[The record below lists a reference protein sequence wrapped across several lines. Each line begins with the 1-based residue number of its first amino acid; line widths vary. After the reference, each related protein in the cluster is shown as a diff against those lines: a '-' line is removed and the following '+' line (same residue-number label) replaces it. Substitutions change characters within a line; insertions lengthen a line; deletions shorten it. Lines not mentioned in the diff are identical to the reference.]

1 MFEDA
6 FELEEEPVDTIFVIT
21 EDERPFNPP
30 SAYGKKIIGGRDAED
45 RVITFLE
52 REYIPRIKIFVNNIP
67 SKQFVT
73 HLKLE
78 PVQTT
83 VIVAKELAS
92 SAKENMSDV
101 REFAEND
108 WNELAK
114 ILTQPG
120 DGISL
125 QKAAELEDLKTY
137 LNKPPGK
144 RLKLY
149 CLKTYQEPNQIQI
162 QRRNSIFTDAYVE
175 QTFAKMFIDQS
186 MIFFTW
192 FFVDSDKQNITLEF
206 VVYVKADVSPLL
218 E

>member
-21 EDERPFNPP
+21 EDARPFNPP
-30 SAYGKKIIGGRDAED
+30 GARRKKIIGGREAED
-45 RVITFLE
+45 RVITFLK
-52 REYIPRIKIFVNNIP
+52 REYTPRINIFVNNIP
-67 SKQFVT
+67 SKLFIK
-73 HLKLE
+73 HLLELKLD
-78 PVQTT
+78 QTA
-83 VIVAKELAS
+83 VIVAKKLDFP
-92 SAKENMSDV
+92 AKKNLPAV

-108 WNELAK
+108 WTELAK
-114 ILTQPG
+114 ILTQHG

-162 QRRNSIFTDAYVE
+162 QRRNSIFTNAYVE

-186 MIFFTW
+186 MILFTLAQLLMYSRG
-192 FFVDSDKQNITLEF
+192 FSLLIRVVIYQNVHLDK
-206 VVYVKADVSPLL
+206 
-218 E
+218 